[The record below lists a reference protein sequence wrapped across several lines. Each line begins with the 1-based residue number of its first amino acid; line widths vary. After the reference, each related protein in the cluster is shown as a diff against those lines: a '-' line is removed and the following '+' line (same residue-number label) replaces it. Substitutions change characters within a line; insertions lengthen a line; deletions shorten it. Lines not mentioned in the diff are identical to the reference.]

1 MSDYFVM
8 VPRSVRKMLSPT
20 TLAVWI
26 SLKDNAEGFSPG
38 LRLLSQDTGLSLAT
52 IKRSICLLEECGLL
66 EVVRRSGAR
75 NSYNLIST
83 ELKSDTLP
91 SSNLAQTELKSD
103 TDRAQILHTTKNKT
117 NNETKN
123 KTNNKPKRS
132 VSSAKST
139 PTPKKKKPVK
149 KTDLKYEQQDLDFAG
164 EWIEWLSDRGS
175 HHAKSA
181 KKAAYATAL
190 GKLRTKYG
198 LDKGKL
204 PEMKKLVLENE
215 FWANNMISPNGLL
228 KTWSNGQI
236 ACLALLDELDKVHKK
251 KAPVDDPNHFL
262 APLVDKIVE
271 ADKARTAAYRK
282 AQSEKMR
289 NVTPI
294 RPRLIGS

>member
-1 MSDYFVM
+1 MTGQACCPLLVN
-8 VPRSVRKMLSPT
+8 
-20 TLAVWI
+20 TLAQYWSTRV
-26 SLKDNAEGFSPG
+26 
-38 LRLLSQDTGLSLAT
+38 AT
-52 IKRSICLLEECGLL
+52 I
-66 EVVRRSGAR
+66 
-75 NSYNLIST
+75 
-83 ELKSDTLP
+83 
-91 SSNLAQTELKSD
+91 
-103 TDRAQILHTTKNKT
+103 HTKDQTKNQTKDHT
-117 NNETKN
+117 N
-123 KTNNKPKRS
+123 PK
-132 VSSAKST
+132 SSPSPAKST
-139 PTPKKKKPVK
+139 PPPKKKKPVK
-149 KTDLKYEQQDLDFAG
+149 KAQPKYEQQDLEFAK

-190 GKLRTKYG
+190 AKLRAKYG
-198 LDKGKL
+198 LTNAKL

-251 KAPVDDPNHFL
+251 KAPVEDPNHFL

-282 AQSEKMR
+282 AKSEKMR

-294 RPRLIGS
+294 RPRLVGS

>member
-38 LRLLSQDTGLSLAT
+38 LRLLSEDTGLSLAT
-52 IKRSICLLEECGLL
+52 IKRSICRLEECGLL

-149 KTDLKYEQQDLDFAG
+149 KTQPKYEQQDLDFAG
-164 EWIEWLSDRGS
+164 EWIAWLSDRGS

-190 GKLRTKYG
+190 AKLRTKYG
-198 LDKGKL
+198 LTKGKL

-236 ACLALLDELDKVHKK
+236 ACLSLLDALDQVHKK

-282 AQSEKMR
+282 AKSEKMR